1 MSGIAADR
9 RQELIGFKHD
19 ELQRFIVAL
28 DERAYRARQLY
39 DAIYRRRITSFDA
52 MTDLPKTLRRILQDH
67 AVVTHTRI
75 ESEFLSSDGTRRLL
89 LKLADESEIESVF
102 MPEER
107 RDTICISSQ

>member
-1 MSGIAADR
+1 MFAVTPEDRIELLGLEQDEVSAFMIALG
-9 RQELIGFKHD
+9 EKP
-19 ELQRFIVAL
+19 
-28 DERAYRARQLY
+28 YRARQLY

-107 RDTICISSQ
+107 